1 VRTLVFELHGA
12 PAPEAMIERRERPR
26 MTPARANLIWLL
38 GRYLAPGESA
48 SPLEVQKLLYFLQET
63 GEQSGL
69 KFAKQRYGP
78 YADAARHAVVRLEGH
93 YVTGFGD
100 GTGPGDVRLLP
111 GALDEATAF
120 LDDHPQT
127 RERYA
132 RVEALI
138 DGFETPYGLELLA
151 TTHWVAV
158 HDGARDPST
167 AAQLVRQWSPRKA
180 RLFTDEHV
188 AVAWQRLEEGG
199 WLAGA
204 RSPVGV

>member
-1 VRTLVFELHGA
+1 VRYVGL
-12 PAPEAMIERRERPR
+12 RRP
-26 MTPARANLIWLL
+26 PL
-38 GRYLAPGESA
+38 SA
-48 SPLEVQKLLYFLQET
+48 SLKSCSAVPAIYHFTDIRDLERILADGELRAHRSADCVVDT
-63 GEQSGL
+63 G
-69 KFAKQRYGP
+69 
-78 YADAARHAVVRLEGH
+78 DATIKSRRMRVV
-93 YVTGFGD
+93 VTC
-100 GTGPGDVRLLP
+100 GPGGKVCAYVP
-111 GALDEATAF
+111 F
-120 LDDHPQT
+120 
-127 RERYA
+127 YF
-132 RVEALI
+132 VEALI